1 MMNRYKVFLSL
12 TILYALFI
20 FFLSSESSPGDPR
33 SILDIEIFR
42 SIRHYMES
50 SEMKFILYPLGIF
63 YKYPDKTV
71 HMILYAV
78 FGFLLYH
85 TLKSSPYPAFSYHP
99 IIFAIIV
106 GTLYGISDEFH
117 QSFVPGRTESIWDL
131 TADGIGVALAQ
142 TVIYIKQKICIRR

>member
-1 MMNRYKVFLSL
+1 MNNRYKVFLSL

-20 FFLSSESSPGDPR
+20 FYLSSESSPGDPR
-33 SILDIEIFR
+33 AILELEIFR
-42 SIRHYMES
+42 SMRHYIES
-50 SEMKFILYPLGIF
+50 SDLKFILSPLGIF
-63 YKYPDKTV
+63 YKYPDKTA
-71 HMILYAV
+71 HMILYAI

-85 TLKSSPYPAFSYHP
+85 TLKNSPYPVFRDHP
-99 IIFAIIV
+99 IIFAIVI
-106 GTLYGISDEFH
+106 GILYGMSDEFH

>member
-1 MMNRYKVFLSL
+1 MKNRYKVFLSL

-20 FFLSSESSPGDPR
+20 FYLSSESSPGDPR
-33 SILDIEIFR
+33 AILDIEIFR

-50 SEMKFILYPLGIF
+50 SDLKFILYPLGIF
-63 YKYPDKTV
+63 YKYPDKAA

-78 FGFLLYH
+78 FGFLLYL
-85 TLKSSPYPAFSYHP
+85 TLKNSPYPAFRDHP
-99 IIFAIIV
+99 IIFAIGI
-106 GTLYGISDEFH
+106 GILYGMSDEFH